1 MLGMWR
7 ATVTT
12 RTTRPPKSRHP
23 SATIFP
29 FSSFSP
35 FRATNLETIRIEEKG
50 KIIIGNNI
58 RLNRRNYYYYYYSGW
73 ILLNRDPLKGSKWDI
88 DIFNAI
94 ELNSVELYS
103 IERVNFYIF
112 VIEIIFR

>member
-7 ATVTT
+7 VIVTT

-35 FRATNLETIRIEEKG
+35 FHATNLETIRIEEKG
-50 KIIIGNNI
+50 NIIIGNNI
-58 RLNRRNYYYYYYSGW
+58 RLNYSGW
-73 ILLNRDPLKGSKWDI
+73 ILLNRDSLKGSKWDI

-112 VIEIIFR
+112 VIEIIF